1 MHDDAKHL
9 DTHSDE
15 MQEMLGTA
23 ISKEIKR
30 IADKEGYCPECATLS
45 LLEVVACMA
54 TMTGISV
61 EEAISTATAGANPVK
76 QFSNSVKRISHQGGS
91 IRES

>member
-61 EEAISTATAGANPVK
+61 EEAISTATAGAESGEAIFE
-76 QFSNSVKRISHQGGS
+76 FSEEDFSPSNYIN
-91 IRES
+91 